1 MNSKYNGSM
10 GYQRLIKQIKR
21 DTGGGGGGPP
31 GPDSVGTSQ
40 LINGTITTADIAL
53 GTIDISNLSASCIA
67 SLSGGG
73 GGLTAN
79 SVDSSHIING
89 SILTAD
95 ICDNAITNAK
105 IAHNA
110 VGNTN
115 VIDGAITHVK
125 LSSNCI
131 ESHNIK
137 DGAILAIDICDNTIT
152 GSKIAVGT
160 ITSSNILDRT
170 ILGIDISLGQIGEA
184 HFDASFTEQLTNF
197 AVALEEDGDAIKE
210 LQKAQ
215 GVISI
220 RNSNI
225 YDQDFTYTLSYKHP
239 STGVLTEFASYSKL
253 SYKLTA
259 THFFKMPSLT
269 HYILIAVSNAGGV
282 GVEGA
287 DMIYGATIEETDGN
301 NILLSGTYDN
311 NIMVEINV
319 AI

>member
-1 MNSKYNGSM
+1 LLKRLEKKINSLS
-10 GYQRLIKQIKR
+10 
-21 DTGGGGGGPP
+21 GGTPA
-31 GPDSVGTSQ
+31 PDSVGTSQ
-40 LINGTITTADIAL
+40 IINGTITTADIAL

-115 VIDGAITHVK
+115 VIDLAITHAK
-125 LSSNCI
+125 LSSNCV

-137 DGAILAIDICDNTIT
+137 
-152 GSKIAVGT
+152 
-160 ITSSNILDRT
+160 DRT

-184 HFDASFTEQLTNF
+184 HFDASLNTTLTAF
-197 AVALEEDGDAIKE
+197 SVALEEAGDAIKE
-210 LQKAQ
+210 LSKLQ
-215 GVISI
+215 GIIGI
-220 RNSNI
+220 RNSTI
-225 YDQDFTYTLSYKHP
+225 VEQGFSYTLSYKHP
-239 STGVLTEFASYSKL
+239 STGVLTEFASYTKL
-253 SYKLTA
+253 AMTITA
-259 THFFKMPSLT
+259 SHFFKLPSLT
-269 HYILIAVSNAGGV
+269 HYILIKVSNAGGV

-287 DMIYGATIEETDGN
+287 SIIYGGTIEETDGN
-301 NILLSGTYDN
+301 DILLSIDDVN
-311 NIMVEINV
+311 VMVEIEV